1 MGAQRKRRAEG
12 RIERAKGQRQRQQ
25 GGTDHEPARGLRRVA
40 GKDRETKDQHRH
52 RLGRRRRKN
61 AVRPVDIPP
70 QLHRDLGLHEPWI
83 DRSRNMDVTS
93 YR

>member
-1 MGAQRKRRAEG
+1 MNAIRYDLSPFDAIEDMVTRYGVFAILRAL
-12 RIERAKGQRQRQQ
+12 IA
-25 GGTDHEPARGLRRVA
+25 
-40 GKDRETKDQHRH
+40 H

-70 QLHRDLGLHEPWI
+70 HLHRDLGLHEPWI

>member
-1 MGAQRKRRAEG
+1 MNAIRNDLSPFDAIEDMVTRYGVFAILRAL
-12 RIERAKGQRQRQQ
+12 IA
-25 GGTDHEPARGLRRVA
+25 
-40 GKDRETKDQHRH
+40 H